1 MLTTSTQPLA
11 LAARILMPAT
21 LEAVRRS
28 PSVHLLG
35 WKILDRWAVNS
46 PLKLKALEQQ
56 GEMMLVGRL
65 LQQQEIEH
73 QVLTAALG
81 QQWRGMAEHEILAA
95 HEIATEL

>member
-11 LAARILMPAT
+11 LAARVLMPAT

-28 PSVHLLG
+28 PSFHLQG

-46 PLKLKALEQQ
+46 PQKLKALEKQ
-56 GEMMLVGRL
+56 GEVILLGRL

-73 QVLTAALG
+73 QVLTAASS
-81 QQWRGMAEHEILAA
+81 QQWSGMAEHEILAA